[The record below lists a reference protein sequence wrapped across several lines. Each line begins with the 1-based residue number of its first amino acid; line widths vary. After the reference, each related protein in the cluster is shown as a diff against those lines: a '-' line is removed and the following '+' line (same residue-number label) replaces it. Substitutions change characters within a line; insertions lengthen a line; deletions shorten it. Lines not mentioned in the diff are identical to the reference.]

1 MAIASIR
8 RRIQALESVI
18 LIASFVEYEPLT
30 SVEIN
35 AIAHRAQMGRQ
46 LTQEEVAR
54 LERQSP
60 IVEGE
65 LLISAHRGD
74 VFIKRYIGVDLADI

>member
-1 MAIASIR
+1 MAITSIR

-18 LIASFVEYEPLT
+18 LVASVVEYAPLT
-30 SVEIN
+30 VVEIN
-35 AIAHRAQMGRQ
+35 DIAERVRMGRR
-46 LTQEEVAR
+46 LTREEVTR

-60 IVEGE
+60 IAEGE

-74 VFIKRYIGVDLADI
+74 VFIKRYIGINVADI

>member
-18 LIASFVEYEPLT
+18 LVDSLVEYAPLT

-35 AIAHRAQMGRQ
+35 AIAHRVQMGQR
-46 LTQEEVAR
+46 LTNEEVTR

-74 VFIKRYIGVDLADI
+74 VFIKRYIGVDVADI